1 MWQKNKYKHMK
12 KLILFCIGLSLLL
25 FSCRL
30 NNENT
35 SLKKDSVNI
44 QGKIQNLNSKYIS
57 LAFQDIVRGQ
67 ARYMQIIDTLT
78 GTFHLIFDIYHGQ
91 DINIEYNSEYITLF
105 VEPSDSLFLSFDAQ
119 NIADGRYKIE
129 VEGNNEKINEEIQK
143 FKTYKKTS
151 AFNPICEGKSIK
163 QYHVALSKQIESEL
177 NELNLF
183 SKQFNPSRKFIRW
196 AQNHIIYNNANYLIN
211 YKAYLFY
218 NNLPKTDSIF
228 KTKMFPID
236 NPQSLISSM
245 FGLHIWHH
253 TTDRYIQNNPDVLNY
268 LNNNNSY
275 NAYKTA
281 INNVILNEK
290 EGLIRDIMVFKL
302 MSSFFE
308 DSFSDFDRY
317 YRSGNYK
324 IGNPILVSELAKRLQ
339 QAKESSKDNIISIDE
354 ITKEE
359 HGIVGDLFETII
371 KESKGKTI
379 YLDFWVTWCGPC
391 RAEIPKLIELHNR
404 IQDKNIK
411 IVSICCDSDRDT
423 WSVFINENNIPRK
436 NYHLDKAQTDLIKS
450 KFKFQGYPT
459 YMIIKDGVIINK
471 NADRPSSG
479 EKIFNELVKNAL

>member
-1 MWQKNKYKHMK
+1 MRKM
-12 KLILFCIGLSLLL
+12 ILFCIGISMLL
-25 FSCRL
+25 FSCKL
-30 NNENT
+30 NNEDNI
-35 SLKKDSVNI
+35 LKKGSVVI
-44 QGKIQNLNSKYIS
+44 QGKIENLNSKYIS
-57 LAFQDIVRGQ
+57 IAFQDIVQSQ
-67 ARYMQIIDTLT
+67 AHYTQIIDTLT
-78 GTFHLIFDIYHGQ
+78 GTFHFIFDIYHGQ
-91 DINIEYNSEYITLF
+91 DINIEYNNEYITLY

-119 NIADGRYKIE
+119 NITDGHYKTK
-129 VEGNNEKINEEIQK
+129 VRGNSAKINEEIQK
-143 FKTYKKTS
+143 FKTYKKTL
-151 AFNPICEGKSIK
+151 AFNPKCEGKSVK

-183 SKQFNPSRKFIRW
+183 AKQFNPSNKFIRW
-196 AQNHIIYNNANYLIN
+196 AQNDIIYNNANYLIN

-245 FGLHIWHH
+245 FGLHVWHY
-253 TTDRYIQNNPDVLNY
+253 TTDRYVQNNPDVMNY

-275 NAYKTA
+275 DAYKTA
-281 INNVILNEK
+281 IDNVILNEK
-290 EGLIRDIMVFKL
+290 EGIIRDIMVFKL

-317 YRSGNYK
+317 YKRGNYK
-324 IGNPILVSELAKRLQ
+324 IRNPILVSELAKRVQ
-339 QAKESSKDNIISIDE
+339 QTKESSKDNIISIDE
-354 ITKEE
+354 ITEEE
-359 HGIVGDLFETII
+359 HGIVGDLFEAII

-379 YLDFWVTWCGPC
+379 YVDFWATWCGPC

-404 IQDKNIK
+404 IEGENIN

-423 WSVFINENNIPRK
+423 WSVFVKDNNMPGK

-459 YMIIKDGVIINK
+459 YMIVKDGMIINK

-479 EKIFNELVKNAL
+479 EKILNELIKAPCNKELS